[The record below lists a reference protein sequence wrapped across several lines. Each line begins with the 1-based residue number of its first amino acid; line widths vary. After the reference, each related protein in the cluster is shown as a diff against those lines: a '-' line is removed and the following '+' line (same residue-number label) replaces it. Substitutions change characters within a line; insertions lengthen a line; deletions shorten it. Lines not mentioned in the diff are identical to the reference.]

1 MADYL
6 RYLNIPYL
14 DGEVS
19 QDIVQASVHDDDD
32 LDITSGFVDPLS
44 IIQNTPRDPDFL
56 TVGTSWRTNNFN
68 SEMLGQDSDG
78 TNWLPEFTASDKQ
91 SQSHQVPDHPSASN
105 ISGHEIESQW

>member
-14 DGEVS
+14 DGDIS
-19 QDIVQASVHDDDD
+19 QGYVQASVHDDD
-32 LDITSGFVDPLS
+32 LDVTNGFVDPLS
-44 IIQNTPRDPDFL
+44 IIQDNPRDPDFL

-78 TNWLPEFTASDKQ
+78 TNWLPEVTASDTQ
-91 SQSHQVPDHPSASN
+91 SQSHQIPDHQSITN
-105 ISGHEIESQW
+105 VSGREIESQW